1 MICLDLVFLMA
12 QCFSEYTLFLFF
24 GLYCK
29 DDDGHNGIVFL
40 HIYQSTI
47 IAKSG
52 FHIIVI

>member
-1 MICLDLVFLMA
+1 MA
-12 QCFSEYTLFLFF
+12 QCFSEYTLFFF

-29 DDDGHNGIVFL
+29 DDVGHNGIVFL

-52 FHIIVI
+52 FLIIVI